1 MLENEGLVER
11 RSAQTHFIIPTLHLL
26 VLSLNE
32 KKSEAGGS
40 AANPK
45 SKALMF
51 IVNPTELVQNE
62 LKFVIKYKL
71 WC

>member
-32 KKSEAGGS
+32 KKSESGGS

-45 SKALMF
+45 PHAIVMF
-51 IVNPTELVQNE
+51 
-62 LKFVIKYKL
+62 
-71 WC
+71 

>member
-32 KKSEAGGS
+32 KKSESGGS

-45 SKALMF
+45 PHAVMF
-51 IVNPTELVQNE
+51 
-62 LKFVIKYKL
+62 
-71 WC
+71 